1 IDFFNKKTDVISY
14 YYDDTAIF
22 RVKNSLSYKLG
33 NTILKVKISEVL
45 FLPLI
50 ICKIVFHFKIQQII
64 YRYVV
69 KQNPKL
75 KLKSLEQYD
84 DYMESLKIREHLS
97 YKLGNAFIKHPFSF
111 IFRINAIYKQW
122 RNKEIE

>member
-1 IDFFNKKTDVISY
+1 
-14 YYDDTAIF
+14 
-22 RVKNSLSYKLG
+22 
-33 NTILKVKISEVL
+33 
-45 FLPLI
+45 
-50 ICKIVFHFKIQQII
+50 
-64 YRYVV
+64 
-69 KQNPKL
+69 